1 MDYGT
6 RVEAKGM
13 DEFVGEVVKAGYIE
27 GLLTASQAAS
37 EKPTPTQQLLLIWR
51 PLDTEEGEV
60 KDQPAWYGMGGRGFT
75 FTGDVVMYPMGKDKE
90 ERALYPEIND
100 PENAPDI
107 TDTSW
112 LGLLLDRCNKLG
124 FIPKGTDANAFL
136 GLKAQVKRERYC
148 DVASAFLT
156 EHDREARGTLSK
168 GETIMPTSI
177 IAKPGAKPVV
187 TTTAPKA
194 TDDEV
199 NKVLMAAAV
208 GHTEEELITKVASKP
223 EVKATGLGVT
233 DVLRIVDKLTEAG
246 SLVITSEKKYQL
258 AG

>member
-1 MDYGT
+1 MDFGT
-6 RVEAKGM
+6 TVEAKGM
-13 DEFVGEVVKAGYIE
+13 DKFVGEVVKAGYVE
-27 GLLTASQAAS
+27 GLLTASQSAS
-37 EKPTPTQQLLLIWR
+37 EKPVPTQQLLLIWR
-51 PLDTEEGEV
+51 PLDVEEEI
-60 KDQPAWYGMGGRGFT
+60 KDQPSWYGMGSKGFT
-75 FTGDVVMYPMGKDKE
+75 FTGDVEMFTLGKDEK
-90 ERALYPEIND
+90 ALYPEIND

-148 DVASAFLT
+148 DVASAFLM
-156 EHDREARGTLSK
+156 ENDREARGTLSK

-187 TTTAPKA
+187 TSTAPKA

-199 NKVLMAAAV
+199 NKVLIAATV
-208 GHTEEELITKVASKP
+208 GHTEEELITVVASKP

-233 DVLRIVDKLTEAG
+233 DVLRIVDKLAEAG
-246 SLVITSEKKYQL
+246 KLVITAEKKYQL